1 MVKLPFDTADPH
13 LAWAAWSRLV
23 EPTDNAAIELV
34 RALGPSKAL
43 DWVCEPSGAALVSLD
58 AKTIQGIYKGAK
70 RWQGRLDKLDIR
82 RELHAIKALGGW
94 IITPSDANWPKCL
107 ADLAWPPFCLWGRG
121 NPDQLQQLSLAL
133 VGSRACTNYGQW
145 VASELAGGL
154 GSKGVSIISGGA
166 YGVDAAAH
174 RAALATGTLCVCA
187 GGVDYLYP
195 SGNEQLLRQICIQG
209 ALISE
214 VPPGCAPARH
224 RFLTRNRLIAALS
237 SATVV
242 VEASWRSGAI
252 STANHAL
259 ELGRA
264 LGAVPGQVTSFS
276 SAGCHRLI
284 RQGAVCITDADEA
297 YELLT
302 PLGQF
307 FPEVAK
313 QEKARI
319 EQPGLLDG
327 LDPLSSRVY
336 DSLPRRACA
345 SVDSLVQVSGLDAA
359 AVLAALGQLQLAG
372 KVKAL
377 GGAYKRA

>member
-1 MVKLPFDTADPH
+1 M
-13 LAWAAWSRLV
+13 
-23 EPTDNAAIELV
+23 
-34 RALGPSKAL
+34 
-43 DWVCEPSGAALVSLD
+43 
-58 AKTIQGIYKGAK
+58 
-70 RWQGRLDKLDIR
+70 
-82 RELHAIKALGGW
+82 
-94 IITPSDANWPKCL
+94 
-107 ADLAWPPFCLWGRG
+107 
-121 NPDQLQQLSLAL
+121 
-133 VGSRACTNYGQW
+133 
-145 VASELAGGL
+145 
-154 GSKGVSIISGGA
+154 
-166 YGVDAAAH
+166 
-174 RAALATGTLCVCA
+174 
-187 GGVDYLYP
+187 
-195 SGNEQLLRQICIQG
+195 
-209 ALISE
+209 
-214 VPPGCAPARH
+214 
-224 RFLTRNRLIAALS
+224 
-237 SATVV
+237 V

-297 YELLT
+297 YELVT

-327 LDPLSSRVY
+327 LDPLAARVY